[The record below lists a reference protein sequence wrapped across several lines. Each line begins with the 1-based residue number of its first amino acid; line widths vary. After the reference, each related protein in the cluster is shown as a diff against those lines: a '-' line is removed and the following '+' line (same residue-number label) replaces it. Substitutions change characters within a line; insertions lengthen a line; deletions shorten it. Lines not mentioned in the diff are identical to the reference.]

1 MYGQAAEG
9 HANNTD
15 NKQLI
20 TYNLQI
26 LYTNYKMCVFHFIYV
41 LIK

>member
-20 TYNLQI
+20 TYNLRFNKIDKTQ
-26 LYTNYKMCVFHFIYV
+26 LHTA
-41 LIK
+41 